1 MSAPAAQDGGGYLK
15 YFLAASVIGA
25 CIGNMF
31 VARKMRSIMKLKVPA
46 RDSTT
51 ASGWAPPPP
60 TPSPHASHFRVEEAS
75 ARARQDQRV
84 RDYNFQREQQEQVHE
99 AYRTWARH
107 KFDQKYRPQVGRT
120 NDVGLDAMTPHLQA
134 LGLPTLQ
141 LPSKVEVKE
150 AYAKIAMSTHPDR
163 VPEGSLERPRLQ
175 RQFRE
180 STDAYKALLAK
191 LNSLLI
197 DGNNSKSP

>member
-1 MSAPAAQDGGGYLK
+1 MSAPPAAQEGGYLK

-31 VARKMRSIMKLKVPA
+31 VARKMRSIMKLKVPG
-46 RDSTT
+46 RESTT

-60 TPSPHASHFRVEEAS
+60 TPSPHASHFRAEA
-75 ARARQDQRV
+75 AERARQDQRV

-107 KFDQKYRPQVGRT
+107 KFDQRYRPRT
-120 NDVGLDAMTPHLQA
+120 ADVGFDDMTSHLQA
-134 LGLPTLQ
+134 LGLSTSQ

-163 VPEGSLERPRLQ
+163 VPEGSLDRPRLQ

-180 STDAYKALLAK
+180 STEAYKALLAK
-191 LNSLLI
+191 LDSLLI
-197 DGNNSKSP
+197 DGAGTSDKSP